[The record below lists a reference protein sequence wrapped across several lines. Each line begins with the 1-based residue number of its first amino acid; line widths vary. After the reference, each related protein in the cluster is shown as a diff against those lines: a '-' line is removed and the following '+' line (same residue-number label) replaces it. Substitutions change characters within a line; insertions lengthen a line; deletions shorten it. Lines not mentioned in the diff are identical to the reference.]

1 MNFIPN
7 LAGPISSIT
16 QVEIAVII
24 GLLIITLV
32 AILVRRVNI
41 PYTVALVLAG
51 LALALA
57 RSYQIFDFQIPD
69 QAEASELILALFV
82 PLLVFEGALHINWRS
97 FKLDLIPILLLA
109 VAGVLVAMF
118 IVGGVILGINRL
130 LELAA
135 GVFDVGFLGKIQGIP
150 FLAAL
155 AFGALIAAT
164 DPVAVIAFFR
174 TLGVDKR
181 LSQLMEGESLFN
193 DGTSIVIFKLALA
206 IGGVT
211 AAASGE
217 AQTGF
222 SFSSIVWNF
231 ISVAVGGLVV
241 GLLVGV
247 LADVAI
253 YRNLDNMLV
262 ETTITLPVAFGS
274 YILAEQFHL
283 SGILAVVAAG
293 IYLGNRI
300 PIYTTP
306 STKIAL
312 YNFWEIL
319 SYVATS
325 LIFLVIGFQI
335 DVRQFFS
342 VQIMFLVLS
351 AVIAILV
358 ARAMVIYGMSAF
370 SRRLGT
376 AIQRKYQHVMFWGG
390 LRGAISLALALSL
403 GVNDFG
409 PGIGEQLRL
418 MTFGVVLFTLIV
430 QGTTIKPLI
439 KRLGLAEKS
448 RRQNERERSLGRF
461 YTSRAAQKEL
471 DRLNEMGVVSG
482 SILEAM
488 QEAQRMELEERDQNV
503 REMLQRHPGLSV
515 DLTLQVR
522 RAMLQAERM
531 ALGEAARS
539 DLISVDTFEQMMEE
553 LDCRVEALNAI
564 EDQTTSPVFRFVDKQ
579 DEG

>member
-1 MNFIPN
+1 M
-7 LAGPISSIT
+7 
-16 QVEIAVII
+16 
-24 GLLIITLV
+24 
-32 AILVRRVNI
+32 
-41 PYTVALVLAG
+41 
-51 LALALA
+51 
-57 RSYQIFDFQIPD
+57 
-69 QAEASELILALFV
+69 
-82 PLLVFEGALHINWRS
+82 
-97 FKLDLIPILLLA
+97 
-109 VAGVLVAMF
+109 
-118 IVGGVILGINRL
+118 
-130 LELAA
+130 
-135 GVFDVGFLGKIQGIP
+135 
-150 FLAAL
+150 AAL

-174 TLGVDKR
+174 SLGVDKR
-181 LSQLMEGESLFN
+181 LSLLVEGESLFN

-217 AQTGF
+217 AQAGF
-222 SFSSIVWNF
+222 SLSSIVWNF

-253 YRNLDNMLV
+253 FRNLDDMLV

-274 YILAEQFHL
+274 YILAEHFQL

-300 PIYTTP
+300 PVYTTP

-312 YNFWEIL
+312 YNFWEML

-342 VQIMFLVLS
+342 IQIMFLVLS

-370 SRRLGT
+370 SRRFGA

-448 RRQNERERSLGRF
+448 KRQKERERSLGRF

-488 QEAQRMELEERDQNV
+488 QEAQRMEIEERDQDV

-522 RAMLQAERM
+522 RAMLQAERT

-539 DLISVDTFEQMMEE
+539 EVISEDTLEQMIEE

-564 EDQTTSPVFRFVDKQ
+564 EDQITSPVSRFVVKQ
-579 DEG
+579 DEGEEA

>member
-1 MNFIPN
+1 M
-7 LAGPISSIT
+7 AKK
-16 QVEIAVII
+16 VKAVIK
-24 GLLIITLV
+24 L
-32 AILVRRVNI
+32 
-41 PYTVALVLAG
+41 
-51 LALALA
+51 
-57 RSYQIFDFQIPD
+57 QIPAG
-69 QAEASELILALFV
+69 QANPAPPVGPALGQHGLNIMGFCK
-82 PLLVFEGALHINWRS
+82 EYNDRTANQHITIW
-97 FKLDLIPILLLA
+97 A
-109 VAGVLVAMF
+109 VA
-118 IVGGVILGINRL
+118 
-130 LELAA
+130 
-135 GVFDVGFLGKIQGIP
+135 
-150 FLAAL
+150 
-155 AFGALIAAT
+155 
-164 DPVAVIAFFR
+164 
-174 TLGVDKR
+174 
-181 LSQLMEGESLFN
+181 
-193 DGTSIVIFKLALA
+193 
-206 IGGVT
+206 
-211 AAASGE
+211 
-217 AQTGF
+217 
-222 SFSSIVWNF
+222 
-231 ISVAVGGLVV
+231 
-241 GLLVGV
+241 
-247 LADVAI
+247 
-253 YRNLDNMLV
+253 
-262 ETTITLPVAFGS
+262 
-274 YILAEQFHL
+274 
-283 SGILAVVAAG
+283 AVVAAG

-300 PIYTTP
+300 PVYTTP

-312 YNFWEIL
+312 YNFWEVL

-342 VQIMFLVLS
+342 IQIMFLVLS

-370 SRRLGT
+370 SGRLGA

-430 QGTTIKPLI
+430 QGTTIKFLI
-439 KRLGLAEKS
+439 KRLELAKKS

-488 QEAQRMELEERDQNV
+488 QEAQRLELEERDQDV

-522 RAMLQAERM
+522 RAMLQAERT

-564 EDQTTSPVFRFVDKQ
+564 EDQTTSPVFRFVDTQ